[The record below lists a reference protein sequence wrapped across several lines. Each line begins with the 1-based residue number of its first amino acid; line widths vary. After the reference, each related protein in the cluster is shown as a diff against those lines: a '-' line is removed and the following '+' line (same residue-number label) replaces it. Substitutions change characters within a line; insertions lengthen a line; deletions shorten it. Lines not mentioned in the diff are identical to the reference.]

1 MKGSQSWGE
10 SGRVEWDG
18 LGVRSGADSK
28 VGKLPFFKKR
38 IITYYFW
45 LRWVFVSGRAFFF
58 LTMKQ
63 FVIIIICHFIF

>member
-45 LRWVFVSGRAFFF
+45 LHWVFVSGRAFLSFF
-58 LTMKQ
+58 
-63 FVIIIICHFIF
+63 FF